1 MFIIQMV
8 KSTLQ
13 LVFVI
18 FLLQTNTTYA
28 DEDQPSIKLL
38 EYLADLEAID
48 DIWIDPLQMKELSI
62 NQVDEPT
69 GDTGNE

>member
-1 MFIIQMV
+1 MV

-13 LVFVI
+13 IIFVI

-28 DEDQPSIKLL
+28 NEDQPSIKLL
-38 EYLADLEAID
+38 EYLADLETID
-48 DIWIDPLQMKELSI
+48 DSWIDPLQMKELVI
-62 NQVDEPT
+62 NQLDEPT